1 MGDRERMANETV
13 NLRLIVMEMLMTVT
27 EQKAENRQY
36 HGGMYSHIVVR
47 DTLNQYNYLSGQQK
61 SFIKR
66 LFEGTLERMIE
77 IDFVINA
84 YSKVKTEKMKP
95 VIRAIM
101 RLSVYQ
107 IFYMD
112 SVPDAAACNEAVKL
126 AQKKG
131 FSTLKGF
138 VNGVLRTIVKNKEN
152 IEYPSLSV
160 KYSMPE
166 WIVKLWT
173 SQLGEEKTLD
183 VLEGLLSEHPVT
195 VRFRKASVIEEVKK
209 ALEDRG
215 GSMEE
220 HPYLEDAYKI
230 LKTDDITRLPH
241 YDDGGFVIQD
251 ASSMLAVRSVFA
263 GELLSKL
270 RASGSSVR
278 IVDICAAPGG
288 KSMLITDLMRDTGI
302 DYTIE
307 ARDVSEKKV
316 RLMQENF
323 ARCGFDEKKVSAVV
337 RDATLYDACEKETAD
352 IIIADVPC
360 SGLGV
365 IGKKRDIKYKIAR
378 EQIGDIVSL
387 QRRILKAAVE
397 MLKPN
402 GRLLFST
409 CTINRAEN
417 EENFEWLKDEL
428 KMTPVS
434 LNDALPKCIH
444 SETTKDGYLQ
454 LLPKLHDTD
463 GFFISVLKKQ
473 GGV

>member
-1 MGDRERMANETV
+1 MANDTM

-27 EQKAENRQY
+27 DDRNGK
-36 HGGMYSHIVVR
+36 YSHVVVR
-47 DTLNQYNYLSGQQK
+47 DTLNKHNDLSGQQK
-61 SFIKR
+61 AFIKR

-77 IDFVINA
+77 IDFVINT

-107 IFYMD
+107 ILYMD

-131 FSTLKGF
+131 FAALKGF
-138 VNGVLRTIVKNKEN
+138 VNGVLRTIAKNKGN
-152 IEYPSLSV
+152 IEYPNLSV

-166 WIVKLWT
+166 WIVALWT
-173 SQLGEEKTLD
+173 SQLGEEKTLA

-195 VRFRKASVIEEVKK
+195 VRFRKASVKEDVER
-209 ALEDRG
+209 ALADKG
-215 GSMEE
+215 GSMVS

-230 LKTDDITRLPH
+230 LKTDDVTRLPH
-241 YDDGGFVIQD
+241 YSDGGFVIQD
-251 ASSMLAVRSVFA
+251 VSSMLAVRSVLTE
-263 GELLSKL
+263 ELLSDL
-270 RASGSSVR
+270 RAAGGVVR
-278 IVDICAAPGG
+278 IVDVCAAPGG
-288 KSMLITDLMRDTGI
+288 KSMMMADLMCEADI

-307 ARDVSEKKV
+307 ARDVSEHKV
-316 RLMQENF
+316 KLMRENF
-323 ARCGFDEKKVSAVV
+323 ARCGFDERKVSAVV
-337 RDATLYDACEKETAD
+337 CDAAVFDERERETAD
-352 IIIADVPC
+352 IVIADVPC

-365 IGKKRDIKYKIAR
+365 IGKKRDIKYKVTSG
-378 EQIGDIVSL
+378 QIKEIITL
-387 QRRILKAAVE
+387 QRRILENAVK

-417 EENFEWLKDEL
+417 EENLEWLRTEL
-428 KMTPVS
+428 KMTSVS
-434 LNDALPKCIH
+434 FNDVLTECIP
-444 SETTKDGYLQ
+444 SETAGDGYLQ

-473 GGV
+473 DGV